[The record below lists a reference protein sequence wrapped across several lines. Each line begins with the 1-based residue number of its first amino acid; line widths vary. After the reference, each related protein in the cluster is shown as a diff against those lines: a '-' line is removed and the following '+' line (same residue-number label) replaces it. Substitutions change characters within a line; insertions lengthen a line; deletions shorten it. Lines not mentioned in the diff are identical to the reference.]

1 MKTTM
6 KCLLVVLAIGAL
18 GGCETLREQTQVR
31 GVDVLSSGGSSTGTD
46 EAPQPDCQAC
56 RRKWSAR
63 PDGGVNGPPWIGI

>member
-6 KCLLVVLAIGAL
+6 KCMMVALAVGMM

-31 GVDVLSSGGSSTGTD
+31 GVDVLSSGGAATGTD
-46 EAPQPDCQAC
+46 ETPQECPTC

-63 PDGGVNGPPWIGI
+63 PDGGVNGPPWSGEI

>member
-6 KCLLVVLAIGAL
+6 KCVIVVLAMGVL

-31 GVDVLSSGGSSTGTD
+31 GVDVLSSGGSSAGTD
-46 EAPQPDCQAC
+46 ETPQPDCPTC

-63 PDGGVNGPPWIGI
+63 PDGGVNGPPFTGI